1 MNLHAMVRGAIPALH
16 PDESVTLRQSVGQKN
31 VRGRIV
37 PVYAPGQTVA
47 AQIQSLGSDDLQ
59 HTEAVN
65 LTQRDRK
72 AYLYA
77 PDAAMP
83 PTGIVRPL
91 ARNGD
96 MMQRADGSWWL
107 VTAMLEDF
115 TASGWV
121 CVGIVQ
127 QLVSIHSRPI
137 RRLTPQ
143 PTDRGR
149 ADCPSLKGGVTKKDF
164 TGFAVLSTELFPLK
178 GEVSNQRNF

>member
-1 MNLHAMVRGAIPALH
+1 MMNLHAMVRGAIPALH

-37 PVYAPGQTVA
+37 PVYAPEQEIT

-72 AYLYA
+72 AYLVA
-77 PDAAMP
+77 LDAAMP
-83 PTGIVRPL
+83 PSGIVRPL

-96 MMQRADGSWWL
+96 MVQRADASWWL

-127 QLVSIHSRPI
+127 QEEGPDLSESPE
-137 RRLTPQ
+137 P
-143 PTDRGR
+143 PEEGGR
-149 ADCPSLKGGVTKKDF
+149 T
-164 TGFAVLSTELFPLK
+164 
-178 GEVSNQRNF
+178 

>member
-1 MNLHAMVRGAIPALH
+1 MMNLHAMVRGAIPALH

-72 AYLYA
+72 AYFYA

-127 QLVSIHSRPI
+127 QLEGPDLSESEETPEEETPDMERPPVSERPEEV
-137 RRLTPQ
+137 
-143 PTDRGR
+143 RG
-149 ADCPSLKGGVTKKDF
+149 
-164 TGFAVLSTELFPLK
+164 
-178 GEVSNQRNF
+178 

>member
-1 MNLHAMVRGAIPALH
+1 MMNLHGIVRGAIPALH
-16 PDESVTLRQSVGQKN
+16 PDETVILRQSVGQENIK
-31 VRGRIV
+31 GRIV
-37 PVYAPGQTVA
+37 PVYAPGQTVT

-59 HTEAVN
+59 HSEAVN

-77 PDAAMP
+77 PDATLP

-96 MMQRADGSWWL
+96 MLQRADGSWWL

-127 QLVSIHSRPI
+127 QLKGPDEGEAMPVCRIFTSRRVQNPVHAI
-137 RRLTPQ
+137 FHP
-143 PTDRGR
+143 
-149 ADCPSLKGGVTKKDF
+149 VWF
-164 TGFAVLSTELFPLK
+164 
-178 GEVSNQRNF
+178 

>member
-1 MNLHAMVRGAIPALH
+1 MLNLHAIVRGAIPALH

-37 PVYAPGQTVA
+37 PVYAP

-59 HTEAVN
+59 HSEAVN

-72 AYLYA
+72 AYLVA

-83 PTGIVRPL
+83 PSGIVRPL

-96 MMQRADGSWWL
+96 MVQRADGSWWL

-121 CVGIVQ
+121 CVGIAQ
-127 QLVSIHSRPI
+127 QLEGPDLSESPE
-137 RRLTPQ
+137 P
-143 PTDRGR
+143 PEEGGR
-149 ADCPSLKGGVTKKDF
+149 T
-164 TGFAVLSTELFPLK
+164 
-178 GEVSNQRNF
+178 